1 MTISAYLRML
11 RRHWVVVLVAT
22 LLGVGAS
29 YGVTLLMP
37 TWYAATTTQFV
48 RGIPDPASGNEY
60 QVAQFAAAR
69 AKSYSSMIGNPD
81 VLSGVVSAL
90 RLDVTPAELYSQLS
104 AENPVDTT
112 LITIT
117 ARAHTPEEAQAI
129 SNAAADNLAK
139 LVVRLES
146 TGTSANKSPIDVQ
159 TVVPAQLPSAP
170 ASPRLVL
177 NLGVGAM
184 AGASLGSLI
193 ALGLD
198 ARAQRRAGRREV
210 ELTESVLVRPSAQR
224 APAASRV

>member
-11 RRHWVVVLVAT
+11 RRHWVVMLVAT

-29 YGVTLLMP
+29 YGATLLMP

-48 RGIPDPASGNEY
+48 RGIPDPNSGNEY

-81 VLSGVVSAL
+81 VLSGVVGAL
-90 RLDVTPAELYSQLS
+90 RLDMTPAELYSQLS

-112 LITIT
+112 LITVT
-117 ARAHTPEEAQAI
+117 ARAHTPEDAQAI

-146 TGTSANKSPIDVQ
+146 NGTSTNKSPIDVQ

-170 ASPRLVL
+170 TSPRLYL
-177 NLGVGAM
+177 NLALGAM
-184 AGASLGSLI
+184 AGASIGCLI

-224 APAASRV
+224 VHAGSGV